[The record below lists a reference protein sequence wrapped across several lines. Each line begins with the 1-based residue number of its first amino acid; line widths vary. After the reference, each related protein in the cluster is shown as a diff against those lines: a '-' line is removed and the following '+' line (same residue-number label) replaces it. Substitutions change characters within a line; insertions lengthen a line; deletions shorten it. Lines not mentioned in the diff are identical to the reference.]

1 MDTYI
6 TAHSVRY
13 YRAGTYHMPSTH
25 KTMVSFQGE
34 GSSLKAQEFLDVLLA
49 RTDEA
54 QTADRYYLVAECRVK
69 W

>member
-1 MDTYI
+1 METEIATY
-6 TAHSVRY
+6 SVRY
-13 YRAGTYHMPSTH
+13 YRAGTYHIPSAH
-25 KTMVSFQGE
+25 KTIASWQGE